1 MSTLKVNSIL
11 ATTASS
17 NAISLD
23 STGISSFNWT
33 YGMLGAPGGQTNAS
47 TSTIKITLNAGGLS
61 NNMTLD
67 TNNSRIIAQRSG
79 NYLCQAQISWGASTS
94 GGAWTPIIYVYRNGS
109 QLLQATYLHEI
120 YNAGYNKTISVDR
133 IISLVGGD
141 YLELWWNQ
149 NTGSTNT
156 FGANTHLQAIYLGQ

>member
-11 ATTASS
+11 ATTAAS

-23 STGISSFNWT
+23 STGVSSFNWT
-33 YGMLGAPGGQTNAS
+33 YGMLGAPGNQTNAS
-47 TSTIKITLNAGGLS
+47 TSNIKITLNTGGLS

-79 NYLCQAQISWGASTS
+79 NYLCQAQISWSASAS
-94 GGAWTPIIYVYRNGS
+94 GGAWTPVIMVYKNGS
-109 QLLQATYLHEI
+109 PLLQAQWLHEV
-120 YNAGYNKTISVDR
+120 YNAGYARSITVDR

-141 YLELWWNQ
+141 YLELWWGQNQ
-149 NTGSTNT
+149 ANTSTFAT
-156 FGANTHLQAIYLGQ
+156 NTHLQAIYLGQ

>member
-23 STGISSFNWT
+23 STGVSSFNWA
-33 YGMLGAPGGQTNAS
+33 YGMLGAPGSQTNAS
-47 TSTIKITLNAGGLS
+47 TSTIKITLNTDGLS

-67 TNNSRIIAQRSG
+67 TNNSRITAQRSG
-79 NYLCQAQISWGASTS
+79 NYLCQAQISWSASAA
-94 GGAWTPIIYVYRNGS
+94 GGAWTPTIYVYKNGS
-109 QLLQATYLHEI
+109 QLLQASWLHEA
-120 YNAGYNKTISVDR
+120 YTGGYSRTITVDR
-133 IISLVGGD
+133 IISLAGGD

-149 NTGSTNT
+149 NTAYNSTFLT
-156 FGANTHLQAIYLGQ
+156 NTHLQAIFLGQ